1 MCCRLCSFDG
11 PGGAGDY
18 SEDEQ
23 LDDPDEVQVRVCVR
37 VCVCVCVCVCVRVH
51 HMFRPL
57 CTLATINQ
65 SINQ

>member
-23 LDDPDEVQVRVCVR
+23 LDDPDEVQVCVCVR
-37 VCVCVCVCVCVRVH
+37 VCVRVH

-57 CTLATINQ
+57 CTLATI
-65 SINQ
+65 SLAKGGLPVHL